1 MNDMEARAKRNRAE
15 KLIAALRLLSEEQ
28 RECYENA
35 IIGTA
40 FANSMINTYR
50 GKKRQIFEQVAS
62 DDEQKDDDPKPKFA

>member
-50 GKKRQIFEQVAS
+50 VKKHQVFEQVAS
-62 DDEQKDDDPKPKFA
+62 DDEQEGPKPHSA

>member
-1 MNDMEARAKRNRAE
+1 MNDMEAKAKRNRAE

-50 GKKRQIFEQVAS
+50 GKKHQVFKQVAS
-62 DDEQKDDDPKPKFA
+62 DDEEEGPKPHSA

>member
-40 FANSMINTYR
+40 LVVSTLMC
-50 GKKRQIFEQVAS
+50 KLL
-62 DDEQKDDDPKPKFA
+62 

>member
-1 MNDMEARAKRNRAE
+1 MNTEITITAKRKGDEDMNDMEARAKRNRAE

-40 FANSMINTYR
+40 FANSMINSN
-50 GKKRQIFEQVAS
+50 FAVA
-62 DDEQKDDDPKPKFA
+62 KPLIYL